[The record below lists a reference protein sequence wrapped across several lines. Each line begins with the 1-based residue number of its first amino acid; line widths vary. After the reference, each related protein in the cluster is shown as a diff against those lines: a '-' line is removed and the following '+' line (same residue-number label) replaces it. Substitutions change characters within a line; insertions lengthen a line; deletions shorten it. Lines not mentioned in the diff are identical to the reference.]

1 VPDDFDAMVDETHRG
16 LDEFV
21 KGNADRVM
29 GLFSRREDVTLANP
43 LGPPRRGR
51 TEVEK
56 ATEQA
61 AAPFREG
68 TVRYEEVSR
77 HVTPELA
84 YLVEIERFQAKVGG
98 SEEVSSGALRVT
110 MIFRREDDGWRIVH
124 RHADPITAPRP
135 IESIL
140 QPNPQEPPEGAL

>member
-1 VPDDFDAMVDETHRG
+1 VPDDFDEMVDETHRG
-16 LDEFV
+16 LNEFV
-21 KGNADRVM
+21 RGNADPM
-29 GLFSRREDVTLANP
+29 MALFSRRDDATLANP

-51 TEVEK
+51 KEIEK
-56 ATEQA
+56 ATQQA

-68 TVRYEEVSR
+68 TVRYEEISR

-98 SEEVSSGALRVT
+98 SDELSSGALRVT

-140 QPNPQEPPEGAL
+140 QPNAQEPPEGAP

>member
-1 VPDDFDAMVDETHRG
+1 MPDDFDAMVEETHRG

-21 KGNADRVM
+21 KGNADPM
-29 GLFSRREDVTLANP
+29 KALFSRREDATLANP
-43 LGPPRRGR
+43 FGPPRRGR
-51 TEVEK
+51 TEVEN
-56 ATEQA
+56 ALEQA

-84 YLVEIERFQAKVGG
+84 YVVEIEQFQAKLGG
-98 SEEVSSGALRVT
+98 SEELSPGALRVT
-110 MIFRREDDGWRIVH
+110 MIFGREDDGWRIAH

-135 IESIL
+135 LESIV
-140 QPNPQEPPEGAL
+140 QPHPQDH